1 MGLGNMIEIYPI
13 GGYSKVEGNSVL
25 IKVDDESVILDM
37 GLTMDNYVQFQN
49 NVSKFDKNSRR
60 KFFYNEL
67 LEVDAVPDYYSLGKL
82 IKTVKAVVPSHAHL
96 DHVGAVPYGMKFFH
110 NVPVLGTPYTIEFL
124 KKELEST
131 RHKKYFVDNKI
142 SLITCKLNSTYKLSE
157 KISIEFIEV
166 THSVPDSA
174 IIVVHTP
181 YGSVMYAV
189 DYKFD
194 LNPQLG
200 NPPNFKRLEELGK
213 EGVKCLILESLYA
226 DFDIE
231 TASEEDVKQE
241 LIETINNLDLTGKT
255 IIASTFS
262 SHIVRLKTLIDIGKS
277 LNRKVC
283 LVGRSLRTHSDIAQ
297 RVKVVNLK
305 KEVELVSLYDD
316 INELLENIYTN
327 RDDYFLICTGH
338 QGEEFS
344 VLTRILDGWF
354 DFSFSPD
361 DIMIFSSSVIP
372 TQVNQESF
380 RVLEEKM
387 EENKLL
393 IIKDIHA
400 SGHAGLKDHKKML
413 EMVNPETIIPA
424 HAGHDKAIHIKNLSD
439 NINIGKTILTQNGN
453 HIKVI

>member
-1 MGLGNMIEIYPI
+1 MIEIYPI

-49 NVSKFDKNSRR
+49 KVSKFDKNSRR

-174 IIVVHTP
+174 IVVVHTP

-262 SHIVRLKTLIDIGKS
+262 SHIIRLKTLIDIGKS

-283 LVGRSLRTHSDIAQ
+283 LVGRSLKTHSDIAQ

-327 RDDYFLICTGH
+327 REDYFLICTGH

-354 DFSFSPD
+354 DFSFSPE

-380 RVLEEKM
+380 SVLEEKM
-387 EENKLL
+387 EENKLQ

-439 NINIGKTILTQNGN
+439 NINIGKTILTQNGDY
-453 HIKVI
+453 IKVI

>member
-1 MGLGNMIEIYPI
+1 MIEIYPI

-60 KFFYNEL
+60 KIFYNEL

-82 IKTVKAVVPSHAHL
+82 TKTVKAVVPSHAHL

-174 IIVVHTP
+174 IVVVHTP

-194 LNPQLG
+194 NNPQLG

-255 IIASTFS
+255 IITSTFS
-262 SHIVRLKTLIDIGKS
+262 SHIVRLKTLVDIGKS

-283 LVGRSLRTHSDIAQ
+283 LVGRSLKTHSDIAQ

-327 RDDYFLICTGH
+327 REDYFLICTGH

-380 RVLEEKM
+380 NVLEEKM
-387 EENKLL
+387 KENKLQ

-413 EMVNPETIIPA
+413 QLVNPEYVIPA
-424 HAGHDKAIHIKNLSD
+424 HAGFDKAKHIKMLCE
-439 NINIGKTILTQNGN
+439 NITIGKPILTKNGEK
-453 HIKVI
+453 IEIA

>member
-1 MGLGNMIEIYPI
+1 MIEIYPI

-82 IKTVKAVVPSHAHL
+82 TKTVKAVVPSHAHL

-124 KKELEST
+124 RKELTST
-131 RHKKYFVDNKI
+131 RHNKYFADNNI
-142 SLITCKLNSTYKLSE
+142 SLITCELNSTYKLSE

-194 LNPQLG
+194 LTPQLG

-213 EGVKCLILESLYA
+213 KGVKCLILESLYA
-226 DFDIE
+226 DYDIE

-241 LIETINNLDLTGKT
+241 LIETINSLDLNGKA
-255 IIASTFS
+255 IITSTFS

-283 LVGRSLRTHSDIAQ
+283 LVGRSLKTHSDIAAK
-297 RVKVVNLK
+297 VKIVNLK
-305 KEVELVSLYDD
+305 NDVELVSRFED
-316 INELLENIYTN
+316 INELLENVYTN
-327 RDDYFLICTGH
+327 REEYFLICTGH
-338 QGEEFS
+338 QGEEYS

-354 DFSFSPD
+354 DFSFSPK

-372 TQVNQESF
+372 TEVNKKSF
-380 RVLEEKM
+380 KELEQKLIK
-387 EENKLL
+387 NKLL
-393 IIKDIHA
+393 ILKDLHA

-413 EMVNPETIIPA
+413 ELVNPKYVIPA
-424 HAGHDKAIHIKNLSD
+424 HAGEEKAKYIETLCHKIG
-439 NINIGKTILTQNGN
+439 IGKPILTKNGN
-453 HIKVI
+453 QIEIN